1 MAEPEFSWL
10 ANGYAEAVS
19 QTEMLRFDHR
29 AGDVTFVD
37 VAEEVPIALVYNAR
51 PYTVVMATPL
61 DLEDLAVGFSVT
73 EGIVAHAA
81 KLERVEVVRANHGIE
96 IQIELSATDADRLA
110 ERSRTLVSRTGCGL
124 CGVETIQE
132 ALRMPEKLPHTL
144 DITLD
149 ALYLAVHELGKKQ
162 PLNDETNTVHAAAW
176 ANQFGELMVVR
187 EDVGRH
193 NALDKVLGA
202 LDRASTPIKD
212 GFIVVTSRASY
223 EMVQKAAIYGVE
235 LVAAVSRPT
244 GLAVRYA
251 QFAGVTLV
259 GLLRGQ
265 TANVYTNP
273 QRIT

>member
-1 MAEPEFSWL
+1 MAEPELSWL
-10 ANGYAEAVS
+10 ANGYAEATTQVD
-19 QTEMLRFDHR
+19 LWRFDHR
-29 AGDVTFVD
+29 ETDLSTVD
-37 VAEEVPIALVYNAR
+37 LAEEVPIAFVYNAR

-81 KLERVEVVRANHGIE
+81 KLERIDVVRANHGIE

-110 ERSRTLVSRTGCGL
+110 ERSRTVVSRTGCGL
-124 CGVETIQE
+124 CGVETIQD
-132 ALRMPEKLPHTL
+132 ALRMPAKLDHTL
-144 DITLD
+144 DISRD
-149 ALYLAVHELGKKQ
+149 ALYLAVHELNKQQ
-162 PLNDETNTVHAAAW
+162 PLNKETNTVHAAAW

-202 LDRASTPIKD
+202 LDRASTPVKD
-212 GFIVVTSRASY
+212 GFVVVTSRASY